1 MIKETLRASE
11 GLAKVKRITD
21 VKKEIWR
28 GVEGTSQRQRLLNT
42 GRKKI
47 LTFLAFLGATLRLA
61 NLGGQQEGLAEA
73 ASAQHI
79 ITANYQNVLQLLTLL
94 K

>member
-21 VKKEIWR
+21 VKKKR
-28 GVEGTSQRQRLLNT
+28 GGWEEGDTSQRQRLLNT

-47 LTFLAFLGATLRLA
+47 ITVMVLAYLRAALRLA
-61 NLGGQQEGLAEA
+61 NLGGQQKGLL
-73 ASAQHI
+73 
-79 ITANYQNVLQLLTLL
+79 VLSTLPQPINTMFCCF
-94 K
+94 